1 MRASPLR
8 TICVV
13 AGAVLLLGGC
23 PLPILRGYDSDSR
36 ANVPATAP
44 DSIRKGESTRE
55 DVLMQFGE
63 PDTVAADESWVVY
76 GSSFSLGGLLLF
88 MFAGSGGA
96 AVEAVDMRYR
106 RMIIE
111 FDRQGVAT
119 EIILES
125 SSCFQYGGGVISGS
139 GSGGRGG
146 ESKPC
151 LDRLGLDVPEK
162 FHLSSVRE

>member
-8 TICVV
+8 TLCVV
-13 AGAVLLLGGC
+13 AGAVLLLGAC

-44 DSIRKGESTRE
+44 DSIKKGESTRE

-111 FDRQGVAT
+111 FDRQGVTT

-125 SSCFQYGGGVISGS
+125 RNCFQYGGGVINGS
-139 GSGGRGG
+139 ASGGKGE

-151 LDRLGLDVPEK
+151 LDKLGLDVPEK